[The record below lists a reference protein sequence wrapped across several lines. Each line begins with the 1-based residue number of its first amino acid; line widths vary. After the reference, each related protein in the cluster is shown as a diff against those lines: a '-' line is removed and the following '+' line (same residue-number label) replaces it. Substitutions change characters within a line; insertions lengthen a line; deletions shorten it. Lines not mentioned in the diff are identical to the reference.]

1 MLLTMCIIS
10 LILLNKILTVGTNKC
25 VLKYV
30 FWENYAYY
38 VWRESITMS
47 TKRLITCESLTISA
61 EVLHISSTSAHI
73 SACIY
78 VVRLAL
84 TPFVQGGDICIT
96 VLQLGIYYC
105 AFYVY
110 VCHRLAVSADATED
124 SVADTTGLP
133 VGHIWNTWVPNSEQ
147 ADRSS
152 NNNFFSLRF

>member
-10 LILLNKILTVGTNKC
+10 LILLNKVLTVGTNKC

-73 SACIY
+73 SASIY

-110 VCHRLAVSADATED
+110 VC
-124 SVADTTGLP
+124 
-133 VGHIWNTWVPNSEQ
+133 N
-147 ADRSS
+147 RSIIVL
-152 NNNFFSLRF
+152 FMFMYVTDWLCQLMPQRTVLRIQLDYL